1 MIKIMEDHIQQKSW
15 FARNWGWA
23 VPVGGCL
30 TLIVLF
36 FIFLGSLVFGVSEL
50 ITESAPY
57 QDALFKVNEDE
68 YVVSIL
74 GEPIE
79 TNGIM
84 NGSLS
89 YKNNTGSADISIP
102 IKGPKGE
109 AQLYVVGT
117 KQNDQWTYKEMYVI
131 IDETDEQ
138 IDLLGY
144 QQNEYDNE
152 NP

>member
-1 MIKIMEDHIQQKSW
+1 MDTIEHKSW

-23 VPVGGCL
+23 VPLGGCL
-30 TLIVLF
+30 TIIILF
-36 FIFLGSLVFGVSEL
+36 FVFLGSVIFGVSEL
-50 ITESAPY
+50 ITQSTPS
-57 QDALFKVNEDE
+57 QDAIAKVNEDD
-68 YVVSIL
+68 YVVNIL

-89 YKNNTGSADISIP
+89 YENNIGSADISIP
-102 IKGPKGE
+102 IKGPNGE

-117 KQNDQWTYKEMYVI
+117 KLNDQWTYKEMYVI
-131 IDETDEQ
+131 IDTTNEQ

-144 QQNEYDNE
+144 EQDQYNNE
-152 NP
+152 NEQ

>member
-1 MIKIMEDHIQQKSW
+1 MEDHIPQKSW

-30 TLIVLF
+30 TIIILF
-36 FIFLGSLVFGVSEL
+36 FIFLGSLIFGVSEL
-50 ITESAPY
+50 ISESVPY
-57 QDALFKVNEDE
+57 QDAIKKVNEDE
-68 YVVSIL
+68 YVINIL

-79 TNGIM
+79 TDGMM

-89 YKNNTGSADISIP
+89 YENNQGSADISIP

-109 AQLYVVGT
+109 AELYLVGT
-117 KQNDQWTYKEMYVI
+117 KENDQWTYTEMYVI
-131 IDETDEQ
+131 IEETDEQ

-144 QQNEYDNE
+144 QQDEYNE

>member
-1 MIKIMEDHIQQKSW
+1 MDTIQDKSW

-23 VPVGGCL
+23 VPLGGCL
-30 TLIVLF
+30 TIIILF
-36 FIFLGSLVFGVSEL
+36 FVFLGSLIFGVNEL
-50 ITESAPY
+50 ITESTPH
-57 QDALFKVNEDE
+57 QDALARVNEDD
-68 YVVSIL
+68 YIVNIL

-84 NGSLS
+84 NGNLS

-102 IKGPKGE
+102 IKGPDGE

-117 KQNDQWTYKEMYVI
+117 KLNDQWTYKEMYVI
-131 IDETDEQ
+131 INATNEQ

-144 QQNEYDNE
+144 EQDQYNNE
-152 NP
+152 NEQ

>member
-1 MIKIMEDHIQQKSW
+1 MEEHIQQKSW

-30 TLIVLF
+30 TLIVIF
-36 FIFLGSLVFGVSEL
+36 FIFLGSLIFGVSEL
-50 ITESAPY
+50 ITESTPY
-57 QDALFKVNEDE
+57 KDALVKVNEDE
-68 YVVSIL
+68 YVVNIL

-109 AQLYVVGT
+109 AQLFVVGT

>member
-1 MIKIMEDHIQQKSW
+1 MAHQEQQKSW

-30 TLIVLF
+30 TIIILF
-36 FIFLGSLVFGVSEL
+36 FVFLGSVIFGVSEL
-50 ITESAPY
+50 MTNSDPY
-57 QDALFKVNEDE
+57 KDALAKVKQDD
-68 YVVSIL
+68 YVIEIL

-84 NGSLS
+84 QGNLS
-89 YKNNTGSADISIP
+89 YKNNVGDANISVP

-109 AQLYVVGT
+109 ARVYVVGT
-117 KQNDQWTYKEMYVI
+117 KTNDQWEYSEMYVI
-131 IDETDEQ
+131 ISETDEQ

-144 QQNEYDNE
+144 EQKIDDDKDFE
-152 NP
+152 

>member
-1 MIKIMEDHIQQKSW
+1 MAHQERQKSW

-30 TLIVLF
+30 TIIILF
-36 FIFLGSLVFGVSEL
+36 FVFLGSVIFGVSEL
-50 ITESAPY
+50 MTNSDPY
-57 QDALFKVNEDE
+57 KDALAKVKQDD
-68 YVVSIL
+68 YVIEIL

-84 NGSLS
+84 QGKLS
-89 YKNNTGSADISIP
+89 YENNVGNANISVP

-109 AQLYVVGT
+109 ARVYVVGT
-117 KQNDQWTYKEMYVI
+117 KTNDQWEYSEMYVI
-131 IDETDEQ
+131 ISETDEQ

-144 QQNEYDNE
+144 EQKIDDDEGFE
-152 NP
+152 

>member
-1 MIKIMEDHIQQKSW
+1 MEDHIQQKSW

-36 FIFLGSLVFGVSEL
+36 FIFLGSLIFGVSEL

>member
-1 MIKIMEDHIQQKSW
+1 MNDHIEHKSW
-15 FARNWGWA
+15 FSRNWGWA

-30 TLIVLF
+30 TLIILF
-36 FIFLGSLVFGVSEL
+36 FVFLGSLIFGVSEL
-50 ITESAPY
+50 ITESVPY
-57 QDALFKVNEDE
+57 QDAITMVNEDD
-68 YVVSIL
+68 YVVDIL

-84 NGSLS
+84 NGNLS
-89 YKNNTGSADISIP
+89 YKNNVGSADISIP

-117 KQNDQWTYKEMYVI
+117 KQNDEWTYTEMYVI
-131 IDETDEQ
+131 ISETDEQ

-144 QQNEYDNE
+144 EQDFQ
-152 NP
+152 

>member
-1 MIKIMEDHIQQKSW
+1 MEDHIQQKSW

-23 VPVGGCL
+23 IPVGGCL

-36 FIFLGSLVFGVSEL
+36 FVFLGSLIFGVSEL

-68 YVVSIL
+68 YVINIL

-109 AQLYVVGT
+109 AQLYVIGT

>member
-1 MIKIMEDHIQQKSW
+1 MSY
-15 FARNWGWA
+15 F
-23 VPVGGCL
+23 
-30 TLIVLF
+30 LF
-36 FIFLGSLVFGVSEL
+36 FWALIFGVSEL

-57 QDALFKVNEDE
+57 QDALLKVNEDE
-68 YVVSIL
+68 YVVNIL

-109 AQLYVVGT
+109 AQLFVVGT

-144 QQNEYDNE
+144 QQREYDNE

>member
-1 MIKIMEDHIQQKSW
+1 MEDHIPQKSW

-30 TLIVLF
+30 TIIILF
-36 FIFLGSLVFGVSEL
+36 FIFLGSLIFGVSEL
-50 ITESAPY
+50 ISESVPY
-57 QDALFKVNEDE
+57 QDAIKKVNEDE
-68 YVVSIL
+68 YVINIL

-79 TNGIM
+79 TDGMM

-89 YKNNTGSADISIP
+89 YKNNQGSADISIP
-102 IKGPKGE
+102 IKGPNGE
-109 AQLYVVGT
+109 AELYLVGT
-117 KQNDQWTYKEMYVI
+117 KENDQWTYTEMYVI
-131 IDETDEQ
+131 IEETDEQ

-144 QQNEYDNE
+144 QQDESNE

>member
-36 FIFLGSLVFGVSEL
+36 FIFLGSLIFGVSEL

-68 YVVSIL
+68 YVVNIL

-109 AQLYVVGT
+109 AQLFVVGT

-144 QQNEYDNE
+144 QQREYDNE

>member
-1 MIKIMEDHIQQKSW
+1 MEDHIQQKSW

-36 FIFLGSLVFGVSEL
+36 FVFLGSLIFGVSEL

-68 YVVSIL
+68 YVVNIL

-84 NGSLS
+84 NGNLS

-117 KQNDQWTYKEMYVI
+117 KQNDRWTYKEMYVI

>member
-1 MIKIMEDHIQQKSW
+1 MTHQEQQKSW

-30 TLIVLF
+30 TIIILF
-36 FIFLGSLVFGVSEL
+36 FVFLGSVIFGVSEL
-50 ITESAPY
+50 MTNSDPY
-57 QDALFKVNEDE
+57 KDALAKVKQDD
-68 YVVSIL
+68 YVIEIL

-84 NGSLS
+84 QGSLS
-89 YKNNTGSADISIP
+89 YENNVGDANISVP

-109 AQLYVVGT
+109 ARVYVVGT
-117 KQNDQWTYKEMYVI
+117 KTNDQWEYSEMYVI
-131 IDETDEQ
+131 ISETDEQ

-144 QQNEYDNE
+144 EQKIDDDTDFE
-152 NP
+152 

>member
-23 VPVGGCL
+23 IPVGGCL

-36 FIFLGSLVFGVSEL
+36 FVFLGSLIFGVSEL

-68 YVVSIL
+68 YVINIL

-109 AQLYVVGT
+109 AQLYVIGT

>member
-1 MIKIMEDHIQQKSW
+1 MEDHIQQKSW